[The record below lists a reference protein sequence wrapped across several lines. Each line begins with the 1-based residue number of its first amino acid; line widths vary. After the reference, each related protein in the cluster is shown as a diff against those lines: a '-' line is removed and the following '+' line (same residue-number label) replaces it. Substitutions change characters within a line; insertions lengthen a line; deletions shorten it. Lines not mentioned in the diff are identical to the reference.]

1 MTKIAGLTY
10 VNEFTFSKEQGFTG
24 SAGVHS
30 VKGYQRGG
38 RVKKEAPPV
47 AAAEGGSIH
56 AQLRAE
62 GGRLGFA
69 YGGRVKN
76 TSSEF
81 VAKKGPMPSMDSATD
96 PGRPANQAEKE
107 TGGRKRTLPGMG
119 HGGKVHHVRDTPRG
133 RITDKDSQMAK
144 RLASQKGKKGKPRGK
159 IIPSEVRAAKRG
171 MPKNVKAQGG
181 LAQYSG
187 C

>member
-10 VNEFTFSKEQGFTG
+10 VNEFTFSKEQGFSG

-38 RVKKEAPPV
+38 RVQKAAPAV
-47 AAAEGGSIH
+47 EAAEGGSIH

-62 GGRLGFA
+62 GGRMGFA

-81 VAKKGPMPSMDSATD
+81 VAKKGSMPSMDSATD
-96 PGRPANQAEKE
+96 PGKPANQAEKE

-119 HGGKVHHVRDTPRG
+119 KGGKVHATRPHPKKTKAR
-133 RITDKDSQMAK
+133 AK
-144 RLASQKGKKGKPRGK
+144 ALKK
-159 IIPSEVRAAKRG
+159 G
-171 MPKNVKAQGG
+171 MPKNVKARGG
-181 LAQYSG
+181 LAH

>member
-38 RVKKEAPPV
+38 RVSKASPV

-56 AQLRAE
+56 AQLRTE
-62 GGRLGFA
+62 GAKLGYS
-69 YGGRVKN
+69 YGGKVKN

-107 TGGRKRTLPGMG
+107 TGGRKRTLPGLMK
-119 HGGKVHHVRDTPRG
+119 GGGVHAVRSRPM
-133 RITDKDSQMAK
+133 KKS
-144 RLASQKGKKGKPRGK
+144 KGTRKGSKK
-159 IIPSEVRAAKRG
+159 G

-181 LAQYSG
+181 LASYMG
-187 C
+187 GGHC